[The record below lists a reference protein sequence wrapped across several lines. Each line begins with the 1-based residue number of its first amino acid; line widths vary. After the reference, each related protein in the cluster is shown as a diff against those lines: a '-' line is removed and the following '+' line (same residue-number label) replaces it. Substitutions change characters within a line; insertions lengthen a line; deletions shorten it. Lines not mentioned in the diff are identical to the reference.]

1 MELWKRALA
10 GLALGTLAALLIAPQ
25 TRSLVRVQMA
35 MTLGLYHPFGNTST
49 GWTYTGSAHH
59 DRERERAVAESN
71 PNDYLIQY
79 AAASSGVSSSAGQ
92 LQNLRDLTRRFPN
105 TPSLYA
111 NILRNATRGSVHF
124 NRKESDLLIGQAK
137 HFDDHRPPST
147 PEALAAF
154 DQDAAAGER
163 LDPDNAYFP
172 FMRAAGLYAA
182 HKDAEAR
189 AAIHR
194 AGAKSQWNEYFTDEA
209 HAFWS
214 LHEKAFGDDTAL
226 WHVSEAASILLP
238 HYVGLRNA
246 ARVAAYQA
254 MQDEQAGRV
263 DEGVS
268 LRRDLMRCGSLMRAQ
283 STLTIGSMVGI
294 AIANTAMKRPGGAP
308 YHNSPPQKGPIG
320 EANSQADLET
330 YCAYLQRAGHGGDIP
345 AARAEFEAGRQV
357 DAVSSRIWG
366 GSMSPRE
373 SDVSPFG
380 KPLTQLFRGWIATLI
395 VLANALWT
403 LIFGGLALL
412 LTRLPIVRDAHP
424 LPLWARLSLLATL
437 VLSLLALG
445 PTLADTPGTDGLVTV
460 TIILGLIATSISAIF
475 LRRHR
480 RAIGRG
486 LALCAAAYTALCLL
500 FALVGWQARGIWSVI
515 GFSHSWDSG
524 GISDSVTR
532 GQVHGESIAS
542 ALAAPL
548 LALLV
553 LAVAS
558 LVRRVPL
565 AAGMAQGLRRAALP
579 LACLL
584 VLAYGGLILG
594 LARQE
599 SRINGSLMRQ
609 MQGEGR
615 YLAEL
620 THQTWPDAGKTI
632 P

>member
-35 MTLGLYHPFGNTST
+35 MTLGLYHPFGSSYTS
-49 GWTYTGSAHH
+49 SPQA
-59 DRERERAVAESN
+59 DRARMRAVAESN

-92 LQNLRDLTRRFPN
+92 LQNLRDLTRRLPN

-111 NILRNATRGSVHF
+111 NILRIAMLRSV
-124 NRKESDLLIGQAK
+124 RLDRPESGLLIGQAK
-137 HFDDHRPPST
+137 PFEDHRPPST
-147 PEALAAF
+147 PAALAAF

-172 FMRAAGLYAA
+172 FMRAVGLYAA
-182 HKDAEAR
+182 HKDAAAR

-194 AGAKSQWNEYFTDEA
+194 AGTKSHWNEYFTDEA

-226 WHVSEAASILLP
+226 WHVSEAAAIMLP
-238 HYVGLRNA
+238 QYVGLHLA
-246 ARVAAYQA
+246 ARVATYQA

-263 DEGVS
+263 AEGVS

-283 STLTIGSMVGI
+283 STLTIGSIIGI
-294 AIANTAMKRPGGAP
+294 AIASTAMKRLGGAP
-308 YHNSPPQKGPIG
+308 YHDSLPQKGPIG
-320 EANSQADLET
+320 EAYSQADLET
-330 YCAYLQRAGHGGDIP
+330 YCAYLQRAGHEGDIP
-345 AARAEFEAGRQV
+345 AARAEFEAGRQ
-357 DAVSSRIWG
+357 ANAISSRIWG
-366 GSMSPRE
+366 GSTPPRE

-403 LIFGGLALL
+403 LVFGGLAALL
-412 LTRLPIVRDAHP
+412 LRVPAVRDRTP
-424 LPLWARLSLLATL
+424 LPLRARLALLATL

-445 PTLADTPGTDGLVTV
+445 PTLADTLGADGLVTV
-460 TIILGLIATSISAIF
+460 TIILGLIATGISAIF

-480 RAIGRG
+480 RAIGLG
-486 LALCAAAYTALCLL
+486 LALCTAAYTTLCLL
-500 FALVGWQARGIWSVI
+500 FALVGWQTRGICGVVRYAQSFNGAI
-515 GFSHSWDSG
+515 GDPSAMPPGVQFG
-524 GISDSVTR
+524 
-532 GQVHGESIAS
+532 SIAG

-548 LALLV
+548 LALLIFFIV
-553 LAVAS
+553 SLAQ
-558 LVRRVPL
+558 RVPL
-565 AAGMAQGLRRAALP
+565 VAGMAQGLRRVALP

-584 VLAYGGLILG
+584 ILAYGGLMLG

-599 SRINGSLMRQ
+599 SRVSYSLTRQ

-615 YLAEL
+615 YLTEL
-620 THQTWPDAGKTI
+620 THQTWPDAVKFA